1 MTPPTNQH
9 PVFFTGQMPFLS
21 PNELCQSTEEKL
33 ILVYLMEIDKQ
44 QPWPSGQGA
53 AFSPRVQSSNQINT
67 TRIPIL
73 DCFYRP
79 DALPNRQRQS
89 ALEALCDYALY
100 KSTFTF
106 TLHYTEA
113 TAICMTYKRSCDYLH
128 QGGYV
133 SIGICLFVS
142 GIMQNQPNRF
152 SQNSVERWHMGHGRS
167 Y

>member
-53 AFSPRVQSSNQINT
+53 AFSPRVQSSNSNQINT

-89 ALEALCDYALY
+89 
-100 KSTFTF
+100 
-106 TLHYTEA
+106 TEA